1 MPKEYIS
8 RKKALKF
15 QLSAKL
21 RPEKLTAVQAVADAI
36 AEYIKSIPAADVVAV
51 VRCRECVFG
60 NMPCATARYPDYFCA
75 DGKRKDGGQ
84 DDV

>member
-1 MPKEYIS
+1 MYEEYIS
-8 RKKALKF
+8 REAAMTVLDWDRASQDALNAIKAL
-15 QLSAKL
+15 
-21 RPEKLTAVQAVADAI
+21 
-36 AEYIKSIPAADVVAV
+36 PAADVVAV

-84 DDV
+84 DDD